1 MDLPA
6 FLLSKNV
13 YSESI
18 GMPRSAVLTAALT
31 TMTAMRSRRKS
42 ARDVSGGTYLSALR
56 ELAFQLCFWQPKKA
70 ARNKK
75 PGVECVFGILGETG
89 TPGAPDCLVGLN
101 SPP

>member
-1 MDLPA
+1 VDLPA

-31 TMTAMRSRRKS
+31 TMTAVRSRRKS

-56 ELAFQLCFWQPKKA
+56 ELAFQLCFRQPKKGCQ
-70 ARNKK
+70 K
-75 PGVECVFGILGETG
+75 
-89 TPGAPDCLVGLN
+89 
-101 SPP
+101 